1 MSWSLLSSQ
10 GPSSRSRR
18 GFEFFSERLGHGDRP
33 KCPVAHGAAYG
44 LGLTQRHPATLA
56 TELDLIRYGPVT
68 HLYYPEYEIQ
78 FILKV
83 NRREVLTSR

>member
-10 GPSSRSRR
+10 SPSMRFDRCL
-18 GFEFFSERLGHGDRP
+18 EFLPKRLGHGGRL
-33 KCPVAHGAAYG
+33 KGSVAGGTAYG
-44 LGLTQRHPATLA
+44 FDLTRRHPAALA
-56 TELDLIRYGPVT
+56 TKLDLKRYGPVT
-68 HLYYPEYEIQ
+68 QVHDPEYEIQ